1 MQSDSQTKEKKS
13 CIPQKGQDFFST
25 VKLYTVEKKSFEY
38 DFLELLKKE
47 KFMDKN
53 NEQKNNKTPE
63 MKPKQDSFRSWLK
76 LIPAAAVFAAVCV
89 TCYQADK
96 SPVETT
102 SVSDNNIM
110 STDEIK
116 ELISHGTAGK
126 DFDSE
131 DSSETNG
138 TSISKT
144 SKKTKKTSKIKTGTK
159 KNSSTGSS
167 ANGGTAGG
175 GAGSTVTPTT
185 EVPAGGYADGT
196 YTGSGTGFG
205 GTITVQVTVT
215 DHKIAAINI
224 VDASNETASYFANAQ
239 GVISKILASQSPN
252 VDAVS
257 GATYS
262 SNGIITA
269 VQNAL
274 SQAIPSGNQAVV
286 TPTPTPSPK
295 PTKKPSPIPKPGD
308 EQIYKD
314 GTYTGTGKGYS
325 GTITL
330 TAKIKKGVIKSL
342 EAEHTDTPMFFKKA
356 WDILENEII
365 QNQSVDGID
374 TVSGATY
381 SSKGIINAMKDI
393 QKQAEKG
400 TTKVTPTPTPE
411 VTVTPIPEA
420 TPIPTPEETPTPEVT
435 PTPEETPAPTPT
447 PEETPE
453 PTPEPTG
460 PYIDGTYTGSS
471 YGYSGRVNVT
481 VTIQGGQIASIEQSN
496 SDSPEY
502 FDYAW
507 ETIYPQIMG
516 NQSADGIDAASGA
529 TYSSEGI
536 LGAIQKALAQALA

>member
-1 MQSDSQTKEKKS
+1 MGCILHATALKAAIEKAEALKEADYTADSWKAMQLELQEAKDLLAKEKPTQAEIDEATTHLNAAVEALVKADTKVTVTLNKKKATVY
-13 CIPQKGQDFFST
+13 KGKTTTLKATVTGTAAAKVTFTSSNPKVAAVNKTTGKVTAKAKGSAVITAKCGDVKVTCKVT
-25 VKLYTVEKKSFEY
+25 VKNPTLTLNKTSASVKVGKTTKITAKAAPSG
-38 DFLELLKKE
+38 KKE

-63 MKPKQDSFRSWLK
+63 MKPKQDSFRPWLK

-96 SPVETT
+96 SPVETVA
-102 SVSDNNIM
+102 VSDNSVM

-116 ELISHGTAGK
+116 ELISQGTAGK

-159 KNSSTGSS
+159 KNSSTG
-167 ANGGTAGG
+167 ATVNGSTAGG

-205 GTITVQVTVT
+205 GTITVLVTVT

-262 SNGIITA
+262 S
-269 VQNAL
+269 
-274 SQAIPSGNQAVV
+274 
-286 TPTPTPSPK
+286 
-295 PTKKPSPIPKPGD
+295 
-308 EQIYKD
+308 
-314 GTYTGTGKGYS
+314 
-325 GTITL
+325 
-330 TAKIKKGVIKSL
+330 
-342 EAEHTDTPMFFKKA
+342 
-356 WDILENEII
+356 
-365 QNQSVDGID
+365 
-374 TVSGATY
+374 
-381 SSKGIINAMKDI
+381 KGIINAMKDI
-393 QKQAEKG
+393 LKQAEKD
-400 TTKVTPTPTPE
+400 TTKV
-411 VTVTPIPEA
+411 
-420 TPIPTPEETPTPEVT
+420 
-435 PTPEETPAPTPT
+435 TPAPTPT
-447 PEETPE
+447 PEETSE

>member
-1 MQSDSQTKEKKS
+1 MSRKIIRLRKRNQNR
-13 CIPQKGQDFFST
+13 T
-25 VKLYTVEKKSFEY
+25 VS
-38 DFLELLKKE
+38 
-47 KFMDKN
+47 
-53 NEQKNNKTPE
+53 P
-63 MKPKQDSFRSWLK
+63 WLK

-102 SVSDNNIM
+102 SVSDNNVM

-116 ELISHGTAGK
+116 ELISQGTAGK

-330 TAKIKKGVIKSL
+330 TAKIKKVRSSL
-342 EAEHTDTPMFFKKA
+342 WKQSIQIRLCSLRKHGTSWKMRSFRISLSMAL
-356 WDILENEII
+356 IL
-365 QNQSVDGID
+365 SVVQP
-374 TVSGATY
+374 TLQRVS
-381 SSKGIINAMKDI
+381 
-393 QKQAEKG
+393 
-400 TTKVTPTPTPE
+400 
-411 VTVTPIPEA
+411 
-420 TPIPTPEETPTPEVT
+420 
-435 PTPEETPAPTPT
+435 
-447 PEETPE
+447 
-453 PTPEPTG
+453 
-460 PYIDGTYTGSS
+460 
-471 YGYSGRVNVT
+471 
-481 VTIQGGQIASIEQSN
+481 
-496 SDSPEY
+496 
-502 FDYAW
+502 
-507 ETIYPQIMG
+507 
-516 NQSADGIDAASGA
+516 
-529 TYSSEGI
+529 
-536 LGAIQKALAQALA
+536 